1 MAKAMS
7 KDSQIILNMMRIQDS
22 MNDILDSTDT
32 DNELVQDKSKIDLLT
47 FYIIKMFS
55 MRKNFSGKT
64 KKALSMFDD
73 FKGNAVMNSLVFCY
87 PMICAMDIVK
97 IARELSD
104 EVARDEFKTR
114 YEICIKE
121 SMAYDGE

>member
-22 MNDILDSTDT
+22 INDILNSTDN

-64 KKALSMFDD
+64 KKALGMFDE
-73 FKGNAVMNSLVFCY
+73 FKGNAIMGALTFCY
-87 PMICAMDIVK
+87 PMIGAMDIIK
-97 IARELSD
+97 TARELSD
-104 EVARDEFKTR
+104 EVARDEFNSR
-114 YEICIKE
+114 YEVCIKE
-121 SMAYDGE
+121 SQAYDGE